1 VSVLNNMKHCR
12 YDPKKIVAEFSII
25 KSLKRREKALQ
36 CNCKLL
42 EERMARC
49 QGVLPLCEQIVRLRI
64 GISELLAFHT
74 AVSEKAEMYNLS
86 IGGAAYRVIEDIRDY
101 DKLGGMNKQQSDVAM
116 QIYALNQFS
125 ARQNKAIMALFK
137 LQSLGVKDDQT
148 LNMYRFFEEYGR
160 RMAFGSN
167 QVQNT
172 YHFQANRGPTA

>member
-1 VSVLNNMKHCR
+1 
-12 YDPKKIVAEFSII
+12 
-25 KSLKRREKALQ
+25 
-36 CNCKLL
+36 
-42 EERMARC
+42 
-49 QGVLPLCEQIVRLRI
+49 
-64 GISELLAFHT
+64 
-74 AVSEKAEMYNLS
+74 MYNLS